1 MKFDYVID
9 HVIQKEIMS
18 RLTKAE
24 FLRFSELKS
33 EKIESNLFMYHL
45 RQLMSH
51 GLVEK
56 TENGYQLTRLG
67 KSYIDRSTLE
77 TLVLRPQAKIITI
90 LAVQNNLNQW
100 LVLERLHQ
108 PYLGY
113 RGMPSGKVHYG
124 EDLQQAAERELKEKT
139 NLKNVDLQL
148 RGNIILRYYAKDEPS
163 LIVSHVLGYVFSG
176 NAGTANSEYVQPDFR
191 SFWDKE
197 VTAENANNFQG
208 HNEII
213 KLLDTGNIFTKT
225 MNLPSDY

>member
-24 FLRFSELKS
+24 SLRFSELKS

-45 RQLMSH
+45 RQLINH
-51 GLVEK
+51 ELVEK
-56 TENGYQLTRLG
+56 NENAYQLTRLG

-77 TLVLRPQAKIITI
+77 TLVLRPQAKVITI
-90 LAVQNNLNQW
+90 LAVQNSLNQW
-100 LVLERLHQ
+100 LILERLHQ
-108 PYLGY
+108 PYFGY

-124 EDLQQAAERELKEKT
+124 EDLQQAAIRELKEKA
-139 NLKNVDLQL
+139 NLEGVDVKL
-148 RGNIILRYYAKDEPS
+148 RGNIILRYFAKDEPS
-163 LIVSHVLGYVFSG
+163 LIVSHVVGYVFSG
-176 NAGTANSEYVQPDFR
+176 NAGRASSEYVQPDFR

-197 VTAENANNFQG
+197 ITRKDKNNFQG

-213 KLLDTGNIFTKT
+213 KLLDADKVFIHTL
-225 MNLPSDY
+225 NLPSDY

>member
-139 NLKNVDLQL
+139 NLKNIDLQL

-213 KLLDTGNIFTKT
+213 KLLDTGNIFIKT